1 MFLFGTGS
9 NSPFGFYKTKLVTG
23 RLLNVS
29 ASAVN
34 SQTYR
39 FSHRYHLSNFLD
51 VQTSSFQTFLKDG
64 LIHELKQPKIRVPFK
79 GKKMNGPGLKLIFYP
94 ESYKLM
100 KPKLT
105 VKQAI
110 YARKSYSS
118 DLYVP
123 IKIVD
128 ERTQSFILD
137 WFCLATIP
145 LMTSNGHFI
154 VNGLPRMV
162 MSQIVR
168 CPGVYFKK
176 LFRSEN
182 PNSGYYVADFIAHR
196 GTWLRLETDLK
207 PGKIWVKMKNEA
219 PISFLNFFKYVGI
232 ASPILSR
239 YYNFVF
245 NIRFEEPEKGSN
257 PSARAYLND
266 AGYTED
272 AFTVLLQDNLRRR
285 YVRHMAPDEEGVSEV
300 VEDPFGFIEDR
311 EDMGSFVTCPAFQKK
326 QAERFVQTVSTGL
339 SKPIAVLNPGL
350 DPIPL
355 MTNTLDWDTKLEYE
369 LEQKYNMDEEFNPL
383 SGSYNTLIE
392 TLFKELEV
400 EQKLIMR
407 NIFRPG
413 FSQKDMESH
422 VKRFFTSKFFSKRTY
437 NLSLMGRAKLNKT
450 FGLSIPLNVTFL
462 TEYDLLFGALYLIQC
477 ATGKKPLSDIDHLMN
492 RKIKPVGELIQNQ
505 FAVGLQRFEE
515 VFIDQLCNS
524 GSKKKKTFFS
534 LWQAFSQQISKES
547 LVTEL
552 NERLSNFIT
561 PKPLNTA
568 LKDFFGSNPL
578 SQMLDQTNPL
588 AEITHKRRLSSLGIG
603 GVSRQNAGMDI
614 RGIHPTH
621 YGRICPIE
629 TPEGQNAGL
638 VNSFTIYSKL
648 DSFGFLQTPF
658 YELYR
663 GFVVREKGPLFF
675 LANQEKG
682 HRIAPGDLAAN
693 DFDFLPH
700 GILLPSRKTKLFER
714 VDRSDLEYIGV
725 HPLQMISIATS
736 LIPFLEHDDGNRA
749 LMGSNMQRQSVPTLH
764 PTKPIVGTGLESKVI
779 LDVDHVLQA
788 KESGLVSYVDSRKI
802 CLYSSVA
809 LKQGEHKPQAKT
821 KKNAAGLMK
830 KSFDAYLK
838 RKSGGKN
845 LNNTS
850 QNVPLFFSKPRFLK
864 KPSSFNSLC
873 TTNTKSFLSFL
884 SLTQFQHLYQSLFQT
899 DKLGMMQIFELME
912 NQKTYDQKQKKLIK
926 YKNPFLLALKN
937 QPTLDS
943 PQVFLN
949 AAFFALEA
957 TGNSIPFSFNSCV
970 SCLKKK
976 TNVSVLSAQENSP
989 FANRVGQSQ
998 KKKLNQLLLNATKVG
1013 QKKTVQSFL
1022 RRELECL
1029 FDPHQTSWDETP
1041 GFFLRVDSP
1050 LIRRPFVDVTR
1061 HSVSAPLIPRALFNS
1076 TEVTAIQRTI
1086 SGKWKKKTT
1095 QFKPFFY
1102 PSGLIQKVSKAV
1114 VESNFNQNPSSPSL
1128 KFLHHDQILLKK
1140 QLFYQNV
1147 MTKVPTPLIET
1158 SKPDYFPLRT
1168 SQTVSFKPS
1177 SSNDLKGDVALTPDK
1192 SDLQYVSYSLD
1203 TIARSNQD
1211 TYLLHRPAVRCG
1223 QWVEKGDVLADNASS
1238 CKGELAIGK
1247 NLLVGYTPW
1256 EGYNFEDAVLLSE
1269 RVVNQE
1275 LFSSLHVERYEVD
1288 VRDTPDGIEEILRYP
1303 PTSNKTQH
1311 LDSNGIVKVGSWV
1324 TTGDILVGKQTPK
1337 PPQDDSGFEA
1347 LLTKIFEPG
1356 EAPKSET
1363 QYRDTSL
1370 RVPPDV
1376 HGWVVHTEIVETMDD
1391 FKFAENLK
1399 QTRKMI
1405 KKQIALDKKNQ
1416 KRAQKKKNKKQ
1427 SKQNKHKRIKKI
1439 TKKQTNAQTIGTY
1452 GQQKKYNPYDPKKR
1466 YRAGRGFNFSLF
1478 KGKHQNYSQQLFSSS
1493 IVSTFDTN
1501 SVFRQFGY
1509 STACLSDLKMF
1520 SLNTPLTLSQQIL
1533 NRIRAF
1539 NPNSFM
1545 TNNVASQQER
1555 SRQGRLISK
1564 QTVDFFADD
1573 LDHPLLVNGHHY
1585 YSKEQLVFKNI
1596 VQQVPKRVNVYI
1608 AEKRHLQV
1616 GDKIA
1621 GRHGNKGIISN
1632 ILPEQ
1637 DMPYLP
1643 DGTPLDLVLNPLGV
1657 PSRMNVGQIFE
1668 CLLGLAGSY
1677 LHQTYKIQP
1686 FDEQYGCEASRSLVY
1701 SKLYEARLKT
1711 QQNWLFDPN
1720 FPGKVRLFDGRT
1732 GQCFEQP
1739 VTVGKAY
1746 ILKLIHLVD
1755 EKIHARSTGPY
1766 SLVTQQPLRGR
1777 SNRGGQ
1783 RVGEMEVW
1791 ALEGFG
1797 ASYILQELLTLKSD
1811 DVVGRSSITKSVFE
1825 NKRFNFGPPESF
1837 RTLLREL
1844 EALCLGA
1851 SVYLK

>member
-1 MFLFGTGS
+1 MFFLNPFP
-9 NSPFGFYKTKLVTG
+9 NSMLELYKTKVVTR

-29 ASAVN
+29 SCAFKKPN
-34 SQTYR
+34 QTYH
-39 FSHRYHLSNFLD
+39 FSYRYDLANFLD
-51 VQTSSFQTFLKDG
+51 VQKHSFQMFLKEG
-64 LIHELKQPKIRVPFK
+64 LIHELKKLKIRVPFK
-79 GKKMNGPGLKLIFYP
+79 SKKNDGPGLKLIFYP
-94 ESYKLM
+94 EFYKLM

-105 VKQAI
+105 IKQAI
-110 YARKSYSS
+110 YERKSYSS

-123 IKIVD
+123 IQIVD
-128 ERTQSFILD
+128 ERNQSSILD

-154 VNGLPRMV
+154 VNGLPRMI

-182 PNSGYYVADFIAHR
+182 PNSAYYVADFIAHR

-207 PGKIWVKMKNEA
+207 PGKIWVKTKNEA
-219 PISFLNFFKYVGI
+219 PISFMNFFKYVGME
-232 ASPILSR
+232 SPIFNR
-239 YYNFVF
+239 YYNTLF
-245 NIRFEEPEKGSN
+245 NIRFEEPEKGEN
-257 PSARAYLND
+257 PAARAYINEG
-266 AGYTED
+266 GYTED
-272 AFTVLLQDNLRRR
+272 VFAVLLQDNLRRR
-285 YVRHMAPDEEGVSEV
+285 YVRHMAPYQQQGEFISETV
-300 VEDPFGFIEDR
+300 YDPFGFIAER
-311 EDMGSFVTCPAFQKK
+311 EDMGSFVTSPDYQKEK
-326 QAERFVQTVSTGL
+326 AERFFQKFSTGVPKKL
-339 SKPIAVLNPGL
+339 ATLTPGVN
-350 DPIPL
+350 PIPL
-355 MTNTLDWDTKLEYE
+355 MTNTLDWDTKLEFE
-369 LEQKYNMDEEFNPL
+369 LEQKYNMDEDKNPFTV
-383 SGSYNTLIE
+383 SYDTVIQN
-392 TLFKELEV
+392 LFKELEV
-400 EQKLIMR
+400 EQKMILR
-407 NIFRPG
+407 NVFRPEY
-413 FSQKDMESH
+413 SQGEMEHH
-422 VKRFFTSKFFSKRTY
+422 VKKFFTSKFFNKNTY

-450 FGLSIPLNVTFL
+450 FGFSIPLTVTFL
-462 TEYDLLFGALYLIQC
+462 TAYDLLFGALYLVQC
-477 ATGKKPLSDIDHLMN
+477 ATGKRPLSDIDHLMN

-515 VFIDQLCNS
+515 VFIEQLCNS

-534 LWQAFSQQISKES
+534 LWHSFSQQIPKDS
-547 LVTEL
+547 LVKEL
-552 NERLSNFIT
+552 NKRLSNYIT
-561 PKPLNTA
+561 PNPLNTA
-568 LKDFFGSNPL
+568 LKEFFGSNPL

-603 GVSRQNAGMDI
+603 GVNRQNAGMDI

-648 DSFGFLQTPF
+648 DQLGFIQTPF
-658 YELYR
+658 YKLYR
-663 GFVVREKGPLFF
+663 GFIVREKGPFFF

-693 DFDFLPH
+693 DFDFLPN

-764 PTKPIVGTGLESKVI
+764 PTRPIVGTGLESKVL

-788 KESGLVSYVDSRKI
+788 KESGVVSYVDSRQI
-802 CLYSSVA
+802 SLYSPTPVNQSQREKA
-809 LKQGEHKPQAKT
+809 QSKT
-821 KKNAAGLMK
+821 KQNSARLMK
-830 KSFDAYLK
+830 RPFDKNQK
-838 RKSGGKN
+838 RSV
-845 LNNTS
+845 
-850 QNVPLFFSKPRFLK
+850 QNVARVFSKPPILQK
-864 KPSSFNSLC
+864 NASFNSLC
-873 TTNTKSFLSFL
+873 TTNKKSFLSFL
-884 SLTQFQHLYQSLFQT
+884 SLTQLQHLYQKLFQT
-899 DKLGMMQIFELME
+899 NRLGMMQIFELME
-912 NQKTYDQKQKKLIK
+912 NQKTYDRTRNKYIS

-937 QPTLDS
+937 QPKLDS

-949 AAFFALEA
+949 AACFALKLTRNA
-957 TGNSIPFSFNSCV
+957 TPFSFNSCV
-970 SCLKKK
+970 SWSKQKASL
-976 TNVSVLSAQENSP
+976 TVLSAKKSSP
-989 FANRVGQSQ
+989 FANRFSVPQLEER
-998 KKKLNQLLLNATKVG
+998 KQLLLKEKKKVG
-1013 QKKTVQSFL
+1013 HQKIIQNFFNRDFK
-1022 RRELECL
+1022 CL
-1029 FDPHQTSWDETP
+1029 FDPTQTVWNNTKTSS
-1041 GFFLRVDSP
+1041 FFLRIDSP
-1050 LIRRPFVDVTR
+1050 LMET
-1061 HSVSAPLIPRALFNS
+1061 SVPTLNEGSAPLVPNTLLNAAAVRK
-1076 TEVTAIQRTI
+1076 IQRAI

-1095 QFKPFFY
+1095 NFKPFFY
-1102 PSGLIQKVSKAV
+1102 PSGVMQKVSKTV
-1114 VESNFNQNPSSPSL
+1114 LESNFNHKPNLFDS
-1128 KFLHHDQILLKK
+1128 KFLHYSQIFLKK

-1147 MTKVPTPLIET
+1147 MPKVSAPLFET
-1158 SKPDYFPLRT
+1158 NKLTYFPL
-1168 SQTVSFKPS
+1168 QTGQKISFQPAS
-1177 SSNDLKGDVALTPDK
+1177 STNQINDTALTYEKGDFQ
-1192 SDLQYVSYSLD
+1192 SVSYALNP
-1203 TIARSNQD
+1203 IARSNQD
-1211 TYLLHRPAVRCG
+1211 TYLLHRPAVTAG
-1223 QWVEKGDVLADNASS
+1223 QWVEKGDVLADNSS
-1238 CKGELAIGK
+1238 SYKGELAIGK

-1288 VRDTPDGIEEILRYP
+1288 VRDTPHGIEEIHWDLPSR
-1303 PTSNKTQH
+1303 SKTTH
-1311 LDSNGIVKVGSWV
+1311 LDHYGIVKVGTWV
-1324 TTGDILVGKQTPK
+1324 STGDILVGKRTPK
-1337 PPQDDSGFEA
+1337 PEKEEDGYEA
-1347 LLTKIFEPG
+1347 LLTKIFEPKDPD
-1356 EAPKSET
+1356 ERELAK
-1363 QYRDTSL
+1363 YRDTSL

-1376 HGWVVHTEIVETMDD
+1376 HGWVVHVEVIETM
-1391 FKFAENLK
+1391 ENFEHRQTLK
-1399 QTRKMI
+1399 RLRKKI
-1405 KKQIALDKKNQ
+1405 KKEIALDKKNQ
-1416 KRAQKKKNKKQ
+1416 KKAQKKQNQKQ
-1427 SKQNKHKRIKKI
+1427 LKQNKKKFVEKA
-1439 TKKQTNAQTIGTY
+1439 TKKGTNT
-1452 GQQKKYNPYDPKKR
+1452 QKIETLSLEPFHQKFNVSRKR
-1466 YRAGRGFNFSLF
+1466 SYSKQGFNFSLF
-1478 KGKHQNYSQQLFSSS
+1478 KKKNQNYFKHLLFPSS
-1493 IVSTFDTN
+1493 ISPVDNN
-1501 SVFRQFGY
+1501 SVFRQFSY
-1509 STACLSDLKMF
+1509 STASLSDLGSFPLNAF
-1520 SLNTPLTLSQQIL
+1520 SKGNQQK
-1533 NRIRAF
+1533 NRWTQIAEGTKKHNKHGVVIEKKTKR
-1539 NPNSFM
+1539 
-1545 TNNVASQQER
+1545 V
-1555 SRQGRLISK
+1555 ISK
-1564 QTVDFFADD
+1564 ETVDFFADD
-1573 LDHPLLVNGHHY
+1573 LDHPLLTQQY
-1585 YSKEQLVFKNI
+1585 LASKEELVFKDAGMR
-1596 VQQVPKRVNVYI
+1596 VPKRVNIYI
-1608 AEKRHLQV
+1608 AEKRQIQV

-1643 DGTPLDLVLNPLGV
+1643 DGTSLDLVLNPLGV

-1686 FDEQYGCEASRSLVY
+1686 FDERYGCEASRSLVY
-1701 SKLYEARLKT
+1701 SKLYEARIKT

-1811 DVVGRSSITKSVFE
+1811 DVIGRSSLTQKILEK
-1825 NKRFNFGPPESF
+1825 KPFNLGTPESF

-1844 EALCLGA
+1844 ESLCVGA